1 MKKIN
6 FNYNGT
12 DYTLCF
18 TKRTVQALE
27 ANGFNIQD
35 IDSKMAT
42 SIPLLFAGAFKA
54 RHPFVKQAEIDAIY
68 AALPNKT
75 DLLTT
80 LVECY
85 SDTIEGLLAEPEEGK
100 GNVVEWTTSD

>member
-6 FNYNGT
+6 FKFEDT
-12 DYTLCF
+12 EYTLCF

-27 ANGFNIQD
+27 ASGFNIQD

-42 SIPLLFAGAFKA
+42 TIPLLFAGAFKA
-54 RHPFVKQAEIDAIY
+54 KHPFVKQDKIDAIY

-75 DLLTT
+75 DLLSA

-85 SDTIEGLLAEPEEGK
+85 SETIEGLLAEPEEGK

>member
-54 RHPFVKQAEIDAIY
+54 RHPFVKQR
-68 AALPNKT
+68 
-75 DLLTT
+75 LTRFT
-80 LVECY
+80 RHCR
-85 SDTIEGLLAEPEEGK
+85 TRQ
-100 GNVVEWTTSD
+100 TC